1 MKTPMT
7 TLVVFGAVVM
17 TAAPSQAQLFGRRAA
32 KARQPAASAPA
43 ARSAVPAPAPLD
55 PKVVQANGSTVP
67 GATPAEELKPLTMDL
82 PDDPIEPYLLTKT
95 VGPYLV
101 LAKTFRGEQAERMAL
116 ALAKELRQDYQL
128 PAHIL
133 RTKDFPGK
141 SNIRGIPPTA
151 EPEAQRSRLSL
162 PEKVRTYD
170 EAAVMVGDEKTQEAA
185 DQLWKR
191 VKKIKPKCLNEMP
204 KLFALHEGLS
214 RAMITTNPYVPAQ
227 YLFPK
232 KKDKL
237 LISMNSGRQSVTH
250 CPGRYSLLIADFTGR
265 STFKTQDD
273 HWSGAPGALKAL
285 HFLKSSPLA
294 TAADDAELLAD
305 KLAKQPEIQ
314 KLGQPLYVYHDRTSS
329 KVYIGSF
336 EAADDPKA
344 VALRDNMLENSL
356 KFCDAKRP
364 GGPLEKII
372 VPASHLTDVGK
383 LKEELK

>member
-7 TLVVFGAVVM
+7 TLVVFGAVMM
-17 TAAPSQAQLFGRRAA
+17 TAAPSQAQFFGRKA
-32 KARQPAASAPA
+32 KSRQPAAPATA
-43 ARSAVPAPAPLD
+43 ARSASPAPAPAPAPLD

-67 GATPAEELKPLTMDL
+67 GATPAEELKPLTMEL
-82 PDDPIEPYLLTKT
+82 PDDPIEPYLLSKT

-116 ALAKELRQDYQL
+116 ALVKELRQEYQL

-151 EPEAQRSRLSL
+151 EPEVQKPRLSL

-170 EAAVMVGDEKTQEAA
+170 EAAVMVGDEKTEEDANN
-185 DQLWKR
+185 LWKR

-237 LISMNSGRQSVTH
+237 LVSMNSGRQSVTH

-273 HWSGAPGALKAL
+273 QFKAL
-285 HFLKSSPLA
+285 RFLKTSPLA
-294 TAADDAELLAD
+294 TAADDAEQLAD
-305 KLAKQPEIQ
+305 KLAKQPEVR
-314 KLGQPLYVYHDRTSS
+314 KLGQPLFVYHDRTSS

-344 VALRDNMLENSL
+344 VALRDSMLENSL